1 MSSTPCSKT
10 NIGPKPLPA
19 DVPTKTD
26 MNLKPAVITLLLC
39 ALLAVGVAVAQ
50 SAVAQPAVPVT
61 QPHQVAF
68 GSSEDVIA
76 LRGALTPYH
85 APGGAEK
92 DGSLWYMLALTND
105 QVRPVSRVLL
115 AGQPPSMAISILPHS
130 SRPAI
135 LAVASSDS
143 GVVVEPAPA
152 YGHRAWRV
160 IIPPVTQVGLALQV
174 INTQTPPALYA
185 WTEPALAGHTRAL
198 AIFITAVGALIAA
211 AALITGGLAILI
223 GHAAPRWVALTLGL
237 LLWSWLAGT
246 GMFDASLATHIGGP
260 YGLTAF
266 LTCLALAAGAR
277 LADAIIPIRDV
288 WPRQQKNFL
297 WALYALCGLGALAY
311 VGLPLA
317 TPLADFVIVL
327 GSMAVAAYLF
337 LCGRRGVK
345 AAQVIAPSAA
355 AFALVAL
362 AAVLTSA
369 SGLGE
374 SLTGPATTGGFA
386 AAGAILLAL
395 AVIASEEIAVL
406 PFLHG
411 SNAARLLEAQT
422 SNEEVAN
429 ATAPLANLALAA
441 IGSAHQG
448 VFALDLRAQLL
459 TLSPEATAM
468 LGLGAHET
476 TLSEADW
483 LAHVHPQDRGLFRA
497 ALDQAKPGQ
506 SVRLEFRTLNPGAQ
520 GESATRWL
528 ELRGSVNQLDDAA
541 DLLGLLSDITARK
554 EDEAR
559 RAALPP
565 TDPLTGLGNRV
576 ALMAALD
583 GPPFPNGLLALLDL
597 DRFKHIHASVGD
609 AGGDAVLRGTAE
621 RLTHRFGQEAQIFR
635 VGGDA
640 FALLFAKPRLS
651 AEALGESLVA
661 LCSPAHPYEARSIF
675 APASAGIAR
684 GTADPL
690 ALIKNAEVALGAA
703 KRRGGD
709 CARVYE
715 AALEADVPQDAVA
728 LEADL
733 RRALEKG
740 EIAVF
745 YQPIMRLKDGVV
757 AGFEALL
764 RWQHP
769 ERGMIAPADFIAHSE
784 ETGLIV
790 ALGRFALEQAAS
802 DLAHW
807 QRYFPVTPPLFVS
820 VNLSRRQLRD
830 KGFEELFGQVLKDSQ
845 IAPGSLTLEITESA
859 VGSDAELSG
868 MLTRLR
874 AAGAGLSMD
883 DFGTGASSLS
893 RFRSL
898 PFDTIKIDK
907 SFLARHAGSDLSN
920 DSAVVLSSIVGMTHD
935 LGRAVVVEGVE
946 SEGDATWLNSLGCA
960 FGQGYYFSLPLSPAE
975 ALAFIARHYDIAA
988 AASS

>member
-1 MSSTPCSKT
+1 MSNTLCSKT
-10 NIGPKPLPA
+10 STGPTPLPA
-19 DVPTKTD
+19 DAQAKTE
-26 MNLKPAVITLLLC
+26 MTLKPAVL
-39 ALLAVGVAVAQ
+39 ALIFWVLAATAPAAAQ
-50 SAVAQPAVPVT
+50 TVVPSGAPAVTP
-61 QPHQVAF
+61 PHQVAF
-68 GSSEDVIA
+68 GAGDDVIA
-76 LRGALTPYH
+76 LRAALTPYH

-105 QVRPVSRVLL
+105 QIRPVSRVLL
-115 AGQPPSMAISILPHS
+115 AGQPPSMALAILPHS

-174 INTQTPPALYA
+174 INAQTPPALYA
-185 WTEPALAGHTRAL
+185 WTEPALAGHNRAL

-211 AALITGGLAILI
+211 SALITGGLAVLI
-223 GHAAPRWVALTLGL
+223 GHAAPRWVALTLAL

-277 LADAIIPIRDV
+277 LADAIIPVRDI
-288 WPRQQKNFL
+288 WPRCEKYFR
-297 WALYALCGLGALAY
+297 WSLYGLCGLGALAY
-311 VGLPLA
+311 VGMPLA
-317 TPLADFVIVL
+317 TPLADFAIL
-327 GSMAVAAYLF
+327 AGSMAVAAYL
-337 LCGRRGVK
+337 LVCGRRGVK

-362 AAVLTSA
+362 AAAVTSA

-374 SLTGPATTGGFA
+374 SLTGPAATGGFA

-411 SNAARLLEAQT
+411 SYAARLLEAQA
-422 SNEEVAN
+422 SNDVASG
-429 ATAPLANLALAA
+429 AAGPFANLALAA

-448 VFALDLRAQLL
+448 VFALDLRAELL
-459 TLSPEATAM
+459 TLSPEAAAM
-468 LGLGAHET
+468 LGLGTHET
-476 TLSEADW
+476 TLSENDW
-483 LAHVHPQDRGLFRA
+483 LAHVNQADRGLFRD
-497 ALDQAKPGQ
+497 ALGQARPGQ
-506 SVRLEFRTLNPGAQ
+506 ELRLEFRTVKDG
-520 GESATRWL
+520 RWL
-528 ELRGSVNQLDDAA
+528 ELRAGVNQRDAS
-541 DLLGLLSDITARK
+541 LLGLLSDITARK
-554 EDEAR
+554 KDEAR

-565 TDPLTGLGNRV
+565 SDPLTGLGNRV
-576 ALMAALD
+576 ALMTALD
-583 GPPFPNGLLALLDL
+583 GPPFPRGLLALLDL
-597 DRFKHIHASVGD
+597 DRFKMIHASVGD

-621 RLTHRFGQEAQIFR
+621 RLSQRFGPEAQIFR

-640 FALLFAKPRLS
+640 FALLFPQPQLTP
-651 AEALGESLVA
+651 EALGEALVA
-661 LCSPAHPYEARSIF
+661 LCNPPHSHDGRSIF
-675 APASAGIAR
+675 APGSAGVAR
-684 GTADPL
+684 ATADPL

-715 AALEADVPQDAVA
+715 AALEADVPADAVA

-745 YQPIMRLKDGVV
+745 YQPIMRLKDGAV

-769 ERGMIAPADFIAHSE
+769 ERGMIAPGDFIAHSE

-790 ALGRFALEQAAS
+790 ALGRFALERAAA
-802 DLAHW
+802 DLSHW

-830 KGFEELFGQVLKDSQ
+830 RGFEELFGRVARDSQ

-859 VGSDAELSG
+859 VGSDTELAG
-868 MLTRLR
+868 MLARLR
-874 AAGAGLSMD
+874 TAGAGLSMD
-883 DFGTGASSLS
+883 DFGTGASTLS

-907 SFLARHAGSDLSN
+907 SFLARHAGSDLTN
-920 DSAVVLSSIVGMTHD
+920 DSAVVLSSIVGMAHE

-946 SEGDATWLNSLGCA
+946 SEGDAAWLNSLGCA